1 MVGPNSQNTFAIAL
15 EFSVLTGLCFIL
27 FTLDFRISVKG
38 NIWVNNVTTDLNLCL
53 QVNETLLR
61 RIVTPPPKDNYMYAK
76 TYSDLQNVRERLRSR
91 ICTTPRPV
99 PTGCAMF

>member
-38 NIWVNNVTTDLNLCL
+38 NI
-53 QVNETLLR
+53 
-61 RIVTPPPKDNYMYAK
+61 
-76 TYSDLQNVRERLRSR
+76 
-91 ICTTPRPV
+91 
-99 PTGCAMF
+99 